1 MKKNVLKLEPQQIL
15 NDPLLNKGSGFTDD
29 EREELGLHGLL
40 PYHVSTIE
48 EQVVRRY
55 DNFLAKKD
63 PLARYTFLSALQS
76 RNEILFFR
84 LVIEHLEE
92 MLPLIYTPTVGEA
105 SLHYSFIYRESR
117 GLYLSYPLRNKME
130 KIFSH
135 LAKKE
140 IDIVV
145 VTDGERILGLG
156 DLGIGGMAIPQ
167 GKLALYTLFAGIHP
181 ARTLAIHLDVG
192 TNNPDLLN
200 DPLYLGWSHK
210 RIRGKEYEKFVASF
224 VKALKRHY
232 PNALLQWEDF
242 GRENAQPLLDKY
254 RDQIASFND
263 DIQGTAAT
271 VLAGIIAATKAT
283 KKKLKDQKIV
293 LLGAGSAGLGI
304 CEMLVR
310 AMMDEG
316 ASEKNAR
323 SQFYLIDI
331 GGLIHADLKEATSAQ
346 KKFARP
352 LEEIKRWKVNDPKK
366 ITLLEVV
373 KNAKPDVLI
382 GVSTQGGAFTEE
394 IVREMAKTCV
404 RPIIFP
410 LSNPT
415 SKSEA
420 HPKDLHKWTQGKAIV
435 ATGSPFEKVSQ
446 CNNVYIFP
454 GVGLGVII
462 SRAKKVTDRMFLT
475 AANILAEHSPL
486 LKNEKGTLFP
496 SFQALRDV
504 SSEIA
509 VGVALVAQKEKVGEK
524 VTLEKLKKRL
534 KENVWFPDYPIYTR
548 KNPRRVKTPRPP
560 RNTERR
566 KTLKK
571 TKNRAA
577 HDFLG
582 VSRRPVF

>member
-1 MKKNVLKLEPQQIL
+1 
-15 NDPLLNKGSGFTDD
+15 
-29 EREELGLHGLL
+29 
-40 PYHVSTIE
+40 
-48 EQVVRRY
+48 
-55 DNFLAKKD
+55 
-63 PLARYTFLSALQS
+63 
-76 RNEILFFR
+76 
-84 LVIEHLEE
+84 

-135 LAKKE
+135 LPKKE

-181 ARTLAIHLDVG
+181 ARTLAVHLDVG

-210 RIRGKEYEKFVASF
+210 RIRGKEYAKFVASF

-232 PNALLQWEDF
+232 PKALLQWEDF
-242 GRENAQPLLDKY
+242 GKENAQPLLDKY

-271 VLAGIIAATKAT
+271 VLAGILAGAKTT

-293 LLGAGSAGLGI
+293 VLGAGSAGLGI

-310 AMMDEG
+310 AMVVEEG
-316 ASEKNAR
+316 ISEKEAR
-323 SQFYLIDI
+323 GRFYLVDMA
-331 GGLIHADLKEATSAQ
+331 GLIHSKLKEANSAQ
-346 KKFARP
+346 KKFARSSA
-352 LEEIKRWKVNDPKK
+352 EIERWKVTNPKK

-373 KNAKPDVLI
+373 KNIQADILI

-394 IVREMAKTCV
+394 IVKEMARKTA

-420 HPKDLHKWTQGKAIV
+420 DPQNLLKWTHGKAII
-435 ATGSPFEKVSQ
+435 ATGSPFAHVSQ

-462 SRAKKVTDRMFLT
+462 SRAKKVTDRMFLA

-486 LKNEKGTLFP
+486 LKNERGTLFP
-496 SFQALRDV
+496 SFQILREV
-504 SSEIA
+504 SCEIA
-509 VGVALVAQKEKVGEK
+509 IGVALVAQEEGVGK
-524 VTLEKLKKRL
+524 RFTLSQLKQKL
-534 KENVWFPDYPIYTR
+534 KENVWFPDYP
-548 KNPRRVKTPRPP
+548 VS
-560 RNTERR
+560 
-566 KTLKK
+566 
-571 TKNRAA
+571 TK
-577 HDFLG
+577 G
-582 VSRRPVF
+582 KRRPAKGEKK